1 MKKLIRSRIF
11 LVIICGIVFTSIGVY
26 AATAYKASDVIY
38 ASSDGTSMNVNDA
51 LNDIYNIKKL
61 GNATAGDIASGKTAV
76 VQGKLITGSLQKN
89 TVGNFS
95 AAISIQAYDYYDSR
109 SSTLNFQYKNGSVTL
124 TNADYLSSKDD
135 RRYSFRITGVSI
147 SGL

>member
-11 LVIICGIVFTSIGVY
+11 LVIICGIVFTSIGAY

-38 ASSDGTSMNVNDA
+38 ASSDGTSMNVNEA

>member
-11 LVIICGIVFTSIGVY
+11 LVIICGIVFTSIGAY
-26 AATAYKASDVIY
+26 AATTYKASDVVY
-38 ASSDGTSMNVNDA
+38 NASGGTETNVENA

>member
-11 LVIICGIVFTSIGVY
+11 LVIICGIVFTSIGAY
-26 AATAYKASDVIY
+26 AATTYKASDVIY

>member
-11 LVIICGIVFTSIGVY
+11 LVIICGIVFTSIGAY

-76 VQGKLITGSLQKN
+76 VQGKLITGNLQKN

>member
-11 LVIICGIVFTSIGVY
+11 LVIICGIVFTSIGAY
-26 AATAYKASDVIY
+26 AATAYKASEISY
-38 ASSDGTSMNVNDA
+38 TPSGGTETNVENA

-61 GNATAGDIASGKTAV
+61 GDATASDIASGKTAV

>member
-11 LVIICGIVFTSIGVY
+11 LVIICGIVFTSIGAY

>member
-11 LVIICGIVFTSIGVY
+11 LVIICGIVFTSIGAY
-26 AATAYKASDVIY
+26 AATTYKASEISY
-38 ASSDGTSMNVNDA
+38 TPSDGTEINVENA

-61 GNATAGDIASGKTAV
+61 GDATAGDIASGKTAV

-95 AAISIQAYDYYDSR
+95 AAISIKAYDYYDSR

-135 RRYSFRITGVSI
+135 SRYSFKITGVSI
-147 SGL
+147 SEL

>member
-26 AATAYKASDVIY
+26 ASTAYK
-38 ASSDGTSMNVNDA
+38 SSEISYTPSGGTETNVENA

-89 TVGNFS
+89 IVGNFS